1 MGLLKL
7 ESLAATPLTTD
18 PYDYVVVED
27 FLDEGAMGQILGGFP
42 DIAEPR
48 LLSPERAFR
57 SGRGC
62 RPCSTPWTGR
72 VSARRWREKFGLELE
87 GRPTMFTLRGRCDAR
102 DGRIHTDSK
111 KKIITVLLY
120 LNEGWQEEG
129 GRLRLLKSG
138 EDLNAVAAEVS
149 PRFGT
154 LLVFRRSD
162 RSFHGHEQYVGPR
175 KVIQMNWVVSDKVA
189 AWEQLRHRISAT
201 AKRLGGGRL
210 GGGRKSDPRAA

>member
-1 MGLLKL
+1 MGLLKVDA
-7 ESLAATPLTTD
+7 LASKPLTTD
-18 PYDYVVVED
+18 PFEFVVVED
-27 FLDEGAMGQILGGFP
+27 FLDEAAKDQILGGFP
-42 DIAEPR
+42 DMPNAGSFP
-48 LLSPERAFR
+48 LSELQIGEGLQALFDALDGPAFR
-57 SGRGC
+57 KAVEG
-62 RPCSTPWTGR
+62 
-72 VSARRWREKFGLELE
+72 KFGLDLE

-138 EDLNAVAAEVS
+138 EDLNAVVAEV
-149 PRFGT
+149 PPKFGT
-154 LLVFRRSD
+154 LLVFRRSEK
-162 RSFHGHEQYVGPR
+162 SWHGHEQYVGPR

-201 AKRLGGGRL
+201 AKRLGGR
-210 GGGRKSDPRAA
+210 RAA

>member
-7 ESLAATPLTTD
+7 DTLEKTPLVTD
-18 PYDYVVVED
+18 PYEYVVVED
-27 FLDEGAMGQILGGFP
+27 FLDEGAMGQVLGGFP
-42 DIAEPR
+42 DMPNPGSFP
-48 LLSPERAFR
+48 LSELEVGEGLQALFDALDGPEFR
-57 SGRGC
+57 KA
-62 RPCSTPWTGR
+62 
-72 VSARRWREKFGLELE
+72 VEDKFGLELE
-87 GRPTMFTLRGRCDAR
+87 GKPTMFTLRGRCDAR

-111 KKIITVLLY
+111 KKIVTVLLY

-129 GRLRLLKSG
+129 GRLRLLKNG

-201 AKRLGGGRL
+201 AKRLRGGR
-210 GGGRKSDPRAA
+210 RAA